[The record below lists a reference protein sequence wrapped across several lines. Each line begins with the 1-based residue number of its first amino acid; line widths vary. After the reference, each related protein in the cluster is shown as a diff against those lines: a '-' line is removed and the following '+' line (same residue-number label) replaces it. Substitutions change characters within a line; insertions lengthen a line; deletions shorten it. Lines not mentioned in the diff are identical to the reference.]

1 MNSFKILLSLMLA
14 IVLVTPATSQNL
26 YEYRGQVT
34 PDTRGA
40 RLLKEFTEQMK
51 PEMVE
56 MILDEEPDDS
66 GRVRYLFMDMKGP
79 IIGGVR
85 IERLTLDAFDV
96 QFTPPSDWKG
106 EEIEILDILLVHANT
121 SITEKDVNETLSRK
135 AFGDDEHWHDLQLDF
150 RPEGIY
156 ARGKYLAKFI
166 IKLDILIEIMGDFK
180 IVKKQQIWLD
190 NCTIKVNRVAI
201 PETVTDRAISKIQ
214 PVIDLSRFI
223 FPLELDSVKQDEE
236 RIYIRSRILPEPFD
250 GITYRYFAAPE

>member
-79 IIGGVR
+79 II
-85 IERLTLDAFDV
+85 
-96 QFTPPSDWKG
+96 
-106 EEIEILDILLVHANT
+106 
-121 SITEKDVNETLSRK
+121 
-135 AFGDDEHWHDLQLDF
+135 
-150 RPEGIY
+150 
-156 ARGKYLAKFI
+156 
-166 IKLDILIEIMGDFK
+166 
-180 IVKKQQIWLD
+180 
-190 NCTIKVNRVAI
+190 
-201 PETVTDRAISKIQ
+201 
-214 PVIDLSRFI
+214 
-223 FPLELDSVKQDEE
+223 
-236 RIYIRSRILPEPFD
+236 
-250 GITYRYFAAPE
+250 